1 MKFNYEYRTSDNK
14 LHGGVVCA
22 ASREDAFTALKAR
35 GINPARVVEAPGFFN
50 KLFGKGKR
58 WIAIGVLAFAL
69 ALALAALVLRRGG
82 AEPPVQG
89 YDELDPSV
97 IKRFEELGHDSDSI
111 RELVEARKRLNDE
124 FRARIA
130 AQVKDGTMTK
140 KDADDLLNAIG
151 LKPLE

>member
-14 LHGGVVCA
+14 LHGGVVRA
-22 ASREDAFTALKAR
+22 ASREDAFSTLKAR
-35 GINPARVVEAPGFFN
+35 GINPARVTEAPGFFN

-58 WIAIGVLAFAL
+58 WIAIGLLAFAL
-69 ALALAALVLRRGG
+69 ALALAALALRRGG
-82 AEPPVQG
+82 TEPVQD

-111 RELVEARKRLNDE
+111 RELVETRKRLNDE
-124 FRARIA
+124 FRARVA

>member
-1 MKFNYEYRTSDNK
+1 MQINDACLEFAVFGW
-14 LHGGVVCA
+14 GG
-22 ASREDAFTALKAR
+22 
-35 GINPARVVEAPGFFN
+35 
-50 KLFGKGKR
+50 
-58 WIAIGVLAFAL
+58 WIVGVLAFAL
-69 ALALAALVLRRGG
+69 ALALAALALRRGG
-82 AEPPVQG
+82 TEPPVQG